1 MGIRSIELLH
11 GATWFDKLYPFHNS
25 MCRKKQSKNLN
36 LMLFSFIGLIFLKHI
51 MKVAIVQ
58 EWLVTVGGSDKVVKA
73 ILDVFPDA
81 DIYTL
86 VAKKEVCDELGI
98 PWEKVHTSFIQKMP
112 LGTKKHRAYLPLFP
126 FAIEQFDLRGFDVV
140 ISSSHCVAKG
150 VLTKADQLH
159 ICYCHSPIRY
169 CWDMYNEYL
178 EESHLDKGFKSWL
191 VRLML
196 HPIRQFDAIAG
207 SRVDYYI
214 SNSDYVG
221 QRIRKTYRRKAT
233 TIHPNIDISNFE
245 LCNDK
250 HEYYLASSRLVAYK
264 KIDTIIEAFNQMPDK
279 KLVVIGGGPN
289 LEAYRKLAND
299 NVIVMGYQPFDVLKD
314 KMQHAKAF
322 VFAADEDFGMIPIEA
337 QSCGTPVIA
346 YGHGGSLE
354 TVNGGKTGLF
364 FNEQTPEAIVEAV
377 NKFESMGSQPFAP
390 ADCRQWAE
398 GFSEERFKREI
409 KEFVEEKYEEFKKNG
424 INID

>member
-1 MGIRSIELLH
+1 
-11 GATWFDKLYPFHNS
+11 
-25 MCRKKQSKNLN
+25 
-36 LMLFSFIGLIFLKHI
+36 

-86 VAKKEVCDELGI
+86 VAKKDVCDELGI

-126 FAIEQFDLRGFDVV
+126 FAIEQFDLRGYDVV

-250 HEYYLASSRLVAYK
+250 KEYYLASSRLVAYK

-289 LEAYRKLAND
+289 LEAYRKLAKD
-299 NVIVMGYQPFDVLKD
+299 NVTVMGYQPFDVLKD

-364 FNEQTPEAIVEAV
+364 FNEQTSEAIVEAV
-377 NKFESMGSQPFAP
+377 NRFEAMGSQPFAP

-409 KEFVEEKYEEFKKNG
+409 KEFVEEKYDEFKKNG
-424 INID
+424 INIY

>member
-1 MGIRSIELLH
+1 
-11 GATWFDKLYPFHNS
+11 
-25 MCRKKQSKNLN
+25 
-36 LMLFSFIGLIFLKHI
+36 

-73 ILDVFPDA
+73 ILDTFPDA

-86 VAKKEVCDELGI
+86 VARKEVCDELGI
-98 PWEKVHTSFIQKMP
+98 PWSRVHTSFIQRMP

-126 FAIEQFDLRGFDVV
+126 LAIEQFDLRGYDVI

-159 ICYCHSPIRY
+159 VCYCHSPIRY

-178 EESHLDKGFKSWL
+178 EESHLDKGLKSWL
-191 VRLML
+191 VRAML
-196 HPIRQFDAIAG
+196 HPIRKFDAIAG
-207 SRVDYYI
+207 SRPDYYV

-221 QRIRKTYRRKAT
+221 QRIRKTYRRTAT
-233 TIHPNIDISNFE
+233 TIHPNIDISRFE
-245 LCNDK
+245 LCGEKQD
-250 HEYYLASSRLVAYK
+250 YYLASSRLVAYK
-264 KIDTIIEAFNQMPDK
+264 KIDVIIEAFNRMPDK

-289 LEAYRKLAND
+289 LEAYRKLAKE
-299 NVIVMGYQPFDVLKD
+299 NVAVMGYQPFDVLKE

-337 QSCGTPVIA
+337 ESCGTPVIA

-354 TVNGGKTGLF
+354 TVKDGKTGMF
-364 FNEQTPEAIVEAV
+364 FHKQTPEAVIEAV
-377 NKFESMGSQPFAP
+377 KKFEAMGEQPFAP
-390 ADCRQWAE
+390 EDCRKWAE
-398 GFSEERFKREI
+398 GFSEERFRREI
-409 KEFVEEKYEEFKKNG
+409 REFVEEKYEAFKKNG
-424 INID
+424 INIE

>member
-1 MGIRSIELLH
+1 
-11 GATWFDKLYPFHNS
+11 
-25 MCRKKQSKNLN
+25 
-36 LMLFSFIGLIFLKHI
+36 

-73 ILDVFPDA
+73 ILDVFPGA

-126 FAIEQFDLRGFDVV
+126 FAIEQFDLRGYDVV

-250 HEYYLASSRLVAYK
+250 QEYYLASSRLVAYK

-289 LEAYRKLAND
+289 LEAYRKLAKD
-299 NVIVMGYQPFDVLKD
+299 NVTVMGYQPFEVLKD

-377 NKFESMGSQPFAP
+377 NRFEAMGSQPFAP

>member
-1 MGIRSIELLH
+1 
-11 GATWFDKLYPFHNS
+11 
-25 MCRKKQSKNLN
+25 
-36 LMLFSFIGLIFLKHI
+36 

-126 FAIEQFDLRGFDVV
+126 FAIEQFNLRGYDVV

-250 HEYYLASSRLVAYK
+250 QEYYLASSRLVAYK

-289 LEAYRKLAND
+289 LEAYRKLAKD
-299 NVIVMGYQPFDVLKD
+299 NVTVMGYQPFDVLKD

-364 FNEQTPEAIVEAV
+364 FYEQTPEAIVEAV
-377 NKFESMGSQPFAP
+377 NKFEAMGSQPFAP

-398 GFSEERFKREI
+398 GFSEKRFKREI

>member
-1 MGIRSIELLH
+1 
-11 GATWFDKLYPFHNS
+11 
-25 MCRKKQSKNLN
+25 
-36 LMLFSFIGLIFLKHI
+36 

-98 PWEKVHTSFIQKMP
+98 PWEKVHTSFIQRMP
-112 LGTKKHRAYLPLFP
+112 LGKKKHRAYLPLFP
-126 FAIEQFDLRGFDVV
+126 FAIEQFDLRGYDVV

-178 EESHLDKGFKSWL
+178 EESHLDKGLKSWL

-196 HPIRQFDAIAG
+196 HPIRQFDAVAG

-221 QRIRKTYRRKAT
+221 QRIRKTYRRAAT
-233 TIHPNIDISNFE
+233 TIHPNIDISHFE
-245 LCNDK
+245 LCEDK
-250 HEYYLASSRLVAYK
+250 QDYYLASSRLVAYK
-264 KIDTIIEAFNQMPDK
+264 KIDTIIEAFNRMPDK

-289 LEAYRKLAND
+289 LEAYRKTAKG
-299 NVIVMGYQPFDVLKD
+299 NVTVMGYQPFDVLKE

-354 TVNGGKTGLF
+354 TVNSGKTGLF
-364 FNEQTPEAIVEAV
+364 FHEQTPEAVCEAV
-377 NKFESMGSQPFAP
+377 NRFEAMGKQPFLP
-390 ADCRQWAE
+390 KDCREWAE

>member
-1 MGIRSIELLH
+1 
-11 GATWFDKLYPFHNS
+11 
-25 MCRKKQSKNLN
+25 
-36 LMLFSFIGLIFLKHI
+36 

-126 FAIEQFDLRGFDVV
+126 FAIEQFDLRGYDVV

-250 HEYYLASSRLVAYK
+250 QEYYLASSRLVAYK

-289 LEAYRKLAND
+289 LEAYRKLAKD
-299 NVIVMGYQPFDVLKD
+299 NVTVMGYQPFDVLKD

-364 FNEQTPEAIVEAV
+364 FYEQTPEAIVEAV
-377 NKFESMGSQPFAP
+377 NKFEAMGSQPFAP

-409 KEFVEEKYEEFKKNG
+409 KEFVEEKYQEFKKNG

>member
-1 MGIRSIELLH
+1 
-11 GATWFDKLYPFHNS
+11 
-25 MCRKKQSKNLN
+25 
-36 LMLFSFIGLIFLKHI
+36 

-98 PWEKVHTSFIQKMP
+98 PWEKVHTSFIQKIP

-126 FAIEQFDLRGFDVV
+126 FAIEQFDLRGYDVV

-250 HEYYLASSRLVAYK
+250 QEYYLASSRLVAYK

-289 LEAYRKLAND
+289 LEAYRKLAKD
-299 NVIVMGYQPFDVLKD
+299 NVTVMGYQPFDVLKD

-364 FNEQTPEAIVEAV
+364 FYEQTPEAIVEAV
-377 NKFESMGSQPFAP
+377 NRFEAMGSQPFAP

-409 KEFVEEKYEEFKKNG
+409 KEFVEKKYEEFKKNG

>member
-1 MGIRSIELLH
+1 
-11 GATWFDKLYPFHNS
+11 
-25 MCRKKQSKNLN
+25 
-36 LMLFSFIGLIFLKHI
+36 

-86 VAKKEVCDELGI
+86 VAKKNVCDELGI

-126 FAIEQFDLRGFDVV
+126 FAIEQFDLRGYDVV

-207 SRVDYYI
+207 NRVDYYI

-250 HEYYLASSRLVAYK
+250 QEYYLASSRLVAYK
-264 KIDTIIEAFNQMPDK
+264 KIDTIIEAFNQMPEK

-289 LEAYRKLAND
+289 LETYRKLAKD
-299 NVIVMGYQPFDVLKD
+299 NVTVMGYQPFDVLKD

-377 NKFESMGSQPFAP
+377 NRFEAMGSQPFAP

-409 KEFVEEKYEEFKKNG
+409 KEFVEEKYEDFKKNG

>member
-1 MGIRSIELLH
+1 
-11 GATWFDKLYPFHNS
+11 
-25 MCRKKQSKNLN
+25 
-36 LMLFSFIGLIFLKHI
+36 

-86 VAKKEVCDELGI
+86 VAKKDVCDELGI

-126 FAIEQFDLRGFDVV
+126 FAIEQFDLRGYDVV

-150 VLTKADQLH
+150 ILTKADQLH

-207 SRVDYYI
+207 NRVDYYI

-245 LCNDK
+245 LCKDK
-250 HEYYLASSRLVAYK
+250 QEYYLASSRLVAYK
-264 KIDTIIEAFNQMPDK
+264 KIDTIIEAFNKMPDK
-279 KLVVIGGGPN
+279 KLIVIGGGPN
-289 LEAYRKLAND
+289 LEAYRKLAKD
-299 NVIVMGYQPFDVLKD
+299 NVTVMGYQPFDMLKE

-377 NKFESMGSQPFAP
+377 NKFETMGTQPFAP

-409 KEFVEEKYEEFKKNG
+409 KKFVEEKYEEFKKNG

>member
-1 MGIRSIELLH
+1 
-11 GATWFDKLYPFHNS
+11 
-25 MCRKKQSKNLN
+25 
-36 LMLFSFIGLIFLKHI
+36 

-73 ILDVFPDA
+73 ILDVFPNA

-86 VAKKEVCDELGI
+86 VAKKDVCDELGI
-98 PWEKVHTSFIQKMP
+98 PWEMVHTSFIQKMP

-126 FAIEQFDLRGFDVV
+126 FAIEQFDLRGYDVV

-150 VLTKADQLH
+150 ILTKADQLH

-221 QRIRKTYRRKAT
+221 QRIRKTYRRNAT

-250 HEYYLASSRLVAYK
+250 QEYYLASSRLVAYK
-264 KIDTIIEAFNQMPDK
+264 KIDTIIEAFNKMPDK

-289 LEAYRKLAND
+289 LEAYRKLAKE
-299 NVIVMGYQPFDVLKD
+299 NVTVMGYQPFDVLKE

-377 NKFESMGSQPFAP
+377 NKFEAMGVQPFAP

>member
-1 MGIRSIELLH
+1 
-11 GATWFDKLYPFHNS
+11 
-25 MCRKKQSKNLN
+25 
-36 LMLFSFIGLIFLKHI
+36 

-126 FAIEQFDLRGFDVV
+126 FAIEQFNLRGYDVV

-250 HEYYLASSRLVAYK
+250 QEYYLASSRLVAYK

-289 LEAYRKLAND
+289 LEAYRKLAKD
-299 NVIVMGYQPFDVLKD
+299 NVTVMGYQPFDVLKD

-377 NKFESMGSQPFAP
+377 NKFEAMGSQPFAP

-398 GFSEERFKREI
+398 GFSEKRFKREI

>member
-1 MGIRSIELLH
+1 
-11 GATWFDKLYPFHNS
+11 
-25 MCRKKQSKNLN
+25 
-36 LMLFSFIGLIFLKHI
+36 
-51 MKVAIVQ
+51 MKVAIIQ

-86 VAKKEVCDELGI
+86 VAKKEICDELGI
-98 PWEKVHTSFIQKMP
+98 PWNKVHTSFIQKMP
-112 LGTKKHRAYLPLFP
+112 FGSKKHRAYLPLFP
-126 FAIEQFDLRGFDVV
+126 FAIEQFDLRGYDVI

-159 ICYCHSPIRY
+159 ISYVHSPIRY

-178 EESHLDKGFKSWL
+178 EESNLYKGLKSWL

-196 HPIRQFDAIAG
+196 HPIRKFDAIAAN
-207 SRVDYYI
+207 RVDYYI

-221 QRIRKTYRRKAT
+221 QRIRKTYRRQPT
-233 TIHPNIDISNFE
+233 TIHPNIDISSFE
-245 LCNDK
+245 LCEEKSD
-250 HEYYLASSRLVAYK
+250 YYLTSSRLVAYK
-264 KIDTIIEAFNQMPDK
+264 KIDIIIEAFNKMPDK

-289 LEAYRKLAND
+289 LENYKKLAGP
-299 NVIVMGYQPFDVLKD
+299 NVNIMGYQPFEVLKE

-337 QSCGTPVIA
+337 ESCGTPVIA

-364 FNEQTPEAIVEAV
+364 FYEQTADAIVSAV
-377 NKFESMGSQPFAP
+377 NEFESIGDKPF
-390 ADCRQWAE
+390 DYKECRKWAE
-398 GFSEERFKREI
+398 NFSEERFKKEI
-409 KEFVEEKYEEFKKNG
+409 KEFVEEKYKEFNTIG
-424 INID
+424 IPAFE

>member
-1 MGIRSIELLH
+1 
-11 GATWFDKLYPFHNS
+11 
-25 MCRKKQSKNLN
+25 
-36 LMLFSFIGLIFLKHI
+36 
-51 MKVAIVQ
+51 MKVAIIQ

-81 DIYTL
+81 DIFTL
-86 VAKKEVCDELGI
+86 VAKKEICDELGI
-98 PWEKVHTSFIQKMP
+98 PWKKVHTSFIQKMP

-126 FAIEQFDLRGFDVV
+126 FAIEQLDLRGYDVI

-178 EESHLDKGFKSWL
+178 EESHLEKGFKSWI
-191 VRLML
+191 VRMML
-196 HPIRQFDAIAG
+196 HPIRKFDVITG
-207 SRVDYYI
+207 NRPDYYI

-245 LCNDK
+245 LCEKKQD
-250 HEYYLASSRLVAYK
+250 YYLASSRLVAYK
-264 KIDTIIEAFNQMPDK
+264 KIDTIIEAFNRMPDK

-289 LEAYRKLAND
+289 LEAYRKLAGK
-299 NVIVMGYQPFDVLKD
+299 NVEVMGYQPFDVLKER
-314 KMQHAKAF
+314 MQHAKAF

-346 YGHGGSLE
+346 FGHGGSLE
-354 TVNGGKTGLF
+354 AVSKDKTGLF
-364 FNEQTPEAIVEAV
+364 FYEQTAEAIIDAV
-377 NKFESMGSQPFAP
+377 NRFEAMGDLPFNP
-390 ADCRQWAE
+390 MDCRKWAE
-398 GFSEERFKREI
+398 GFSEERFKKEI
-409 KEFVEEKYEEFKKNG
+409 KEFVETKYAEFKANG

>member
-1 MGIRSIELLH
+1 
-11 GATWFDKLYPFHNS
+11 
-25 MCRKKQSKNLN
+25 
-36 LMLFSFIGLIFLKHI
+36 

-73 ILDVFPDA
+73 ILDTFPDA

-126 FAIEQFDLRGFDVV
+126 FAIEQFDLRGYDVV

-250 HEYYLASSRLVAYK
+250 QEYYLASSRLVAYK

-279 KLVVIGGGPN
+279 KLIVIGGGPN

-299 NVIVMGYQPFDVLKD
+299 NVTVMGYQPFDVLKD

-364 FNEQTPEAIVEAV
+364 FYEQTPEAIVEAV
-377 NKFESMGSQPFAP
+377 NKFEAMGSQPFAP

>member
-1 MGIRSIELLH
+1 
-11 GATWFDKLYPFHNS
+11 
-25 MCRKKQSKNLN
+25 
-36 LMLFSFIGLIFLKHI
+36 

-126 FAIEQFDLRGFDVV
+126 FAIEQFDLRGYDVV

-150 VLTKADQLH
+150 ILTKADQLH

-250 HEYYLASSRLVAYK
+250 QEYYLASSRLVAYK
-264 KIDTIIEAFNQMPDK
+264 KIDTIIEAFNKMPDK

-289 LEAYRKLAND
+289 LEAYRKLAKD
-299 NVIVMGYQPFDVLKD
+299 NVTVMGYQPFDVLKE

-364 FNEQTPEAIVEAV
+364 FKEQTPEVIVEAI
-377 NKFESMGSQPFAP
+377 NKFEAMGSQPFAP

>member
-1 MGIRSIELLH
+1 
-11 GATWFDKLYPFHNS
+11 
-25 MCRKKQSKNLN
+25 
-36 LMLFSFIGLIFLKHI
+36 

-73 ILDVFPDA
+73 ILDTFPDA

-98 PWEKVHTSFIQKMP
+98 PWEKVHTSFIQNMP

-126 FAIEQFDLRGFDVV
+126 FAIEQFDLRGYDVV

-250 HEYYLASSRLVAYK
+250 QEYYLASSRLVAYK

-289 LEAYRKLAND
+289 LEAYRKLAKD
-299 NVIVMGYQPFDVLKD
+299 NVTVMGYQPFDVLKD

-377 NKFESMGSQPFAP
+377 NRFEAMGSQPFAP

-409 KEFVEEKYEEFKKNG
+409 KEFVEKKYEEFKKNG

>member
-1 MGIRSIELLH
+1 
-11 GATWFDKLYPFHNS
+11 
-25 MCRKKQSKNLN
+25 
-36 LMLFSFIGLIFLKHI
+36 MLFCFIGLIFFKHI

-126 FAIEQFDLRGFDVV
+126 FAIEQFDLRGYDVV

-250 HEYYLASSRLVAYK
+250 QAYYLASSRLVAYK

-289 LEAYRKLAND
+289 LEAYRKLAKD
-299 NVIVMGYQPFDVLKD
+299 NVTVMGYQPFDVLKD

-364 FNEQTPEAIVEAV
+364 FYEQTPEAIVEAV
-377 NKFESMGSQPFAP
+377 NKFEAMGSQPFAP

-409 KEFVEEKYEEFKKNG
+409 KEFVEEKYEDFKKNG

>member
-1 MGIRSIELLH
+1 M
-11 GATWFDKLYPFHNS
+11 
-25 MCRKKQSKNLN
+25 Q
-36 LMLFSFIGLIFLKHI
+36 
-51 MKVAIVQ
+51 VAIVQ

-86 VAKKEVCDELGI
+86 VAKKKVCEELGI

-126 FAIEQFDLRGFDVV
+126 FAIEQFDLRGYDIV

-150 VLTKADQLH
+150 ILTKADQLH

-207 SRVDYYI
+207 NRVDYYI

-250 HEYYLASSRLVAYK
+250 QEYYLASSRLVAYK
-264 KIDTIIEAFNQMPDK
+264 KIDTIIEAFNKMPDK

-289 LEAYRKLAND
+289 LEAYRKLAKE
-299 NVIVMGYQPFDVLKD
+299 NVTVMGYQPFDVLKE

-377 NKFESMGSQPFAP
+377 NKFEAMGVQPFAP
-390 ADCRQWAE
+390 ADCHQWAE

-409 KEFVEEKYEEFKKNG
+409 KEFVEEKYEEFKKDG

>member
-1 MGIRSIELLH
+1 
-11 GATWFDKLYPFHNS
+11 
-25 MCRKKQSKNLN
+25 
-36 LMLFSFIGLIFLKHI
+36 

-126 FAIEQFDLRGFDVV
+126 FAIEQFDLRGYDVI

-150 VLTKADQLH
+150 ILTKADQLH

-178 EESHLDKGFKSWL
+178 EESHLNKGFKSWL

-245 LCNDK
+245 FCNDK
-250 HEYYLASSRLVAYK
+250 QEYYLASSRLVAYK

-299 NVIVMGYQPFDVLKD
+299 NVTVMGYQPFDVLKD
-314 KMQHAKAF
+314 KMQHAKVF

-377 NKFESMGSQPFAP
+377 NRFEAMGSQPFAP

>member
-1 MGIRSIELLH
+1 
-11 GATWFDKLYPFHNS
+11 
-25 MCRKKQSKNLN
+25 
-36 LMLFSFIGLIFLKHI
+36 

-126 FAIEQFDLRGFDVV
+126 FAIEQFDLRGYDVV

-150 VLTKADQLH
+150 ILTKADQLH

-221 QRIRKTYRRKAT
+221 QRIRKTYRRKAK
-233 TIHPNIDISNFE
+233 TIRPNIDISNFE

-250 HEYYLASSRLVAYK
+250 QEYYIASSRLVAYK

-289 LEAYRKLAND
+289 LEAYRKLAKD
-299 NVIVMGYQPFDVLKD
+299 NVTVMGYQPFDVLKD

-377 NKFESMGSQPFAP
+377 NKFETMGSQPFAP

>member
-1 MGIRSIELLH
+1 
-11 GATWFDKLYPFHNS
+11 
-25 MCRKKQSKNLN
+25 
-36 LMLFSFIGLIFLKHI
+36 

-73 ILDVFPDA
+73 ILDIFPDA

-126 FAIEQFDLRGFDVV
+126 FAIEQFDLRGYDVV

-250 HEYYLASSRLVAYK
+250 QEYYLASSRLVAYK

-289 LEAYRKLAND
+289 LEAYRKLAKD

>member
-1 MGIRSIELLH
+1 
-11 GATWFDKLYPFHNS
+11 
-25 MCRKKQSKNLN
+25 
-36 LMLFSFIGLIFLKHI
+36 

-126 FAIEQFDLRGFDVV
+126 FAIEQFDLRGYDVV

-250 HEYYLASSRLVAYK
+250 QEYYLASSRLVAYK

-289 LEAYRKLAND
+289 LEAYRKLAKD
-299 NVIVMGYQPFDVLKD
+299 NVTVMGYQPFDVLKD

-377 NKFESMGSQPFAP
+377 NKFETMGSQPFAP

>member
-1 MGIRSIELLH
+1 
-11 GATWFDKLYPFHNS
+11 
-25 MCRKKQSKNLN
+25 
-36 LMLFSFIGLIFLKHI
+36 

-98 PWEKVHTSFIQKMP
+98 PWEKVHASFIQKMP

-126 FAIEQFDLRGFDVV
+126 FAIEQFDLRGYDVV

-150 VLTKADQLH
+150 ILTKADQLH

-233 TIHPNIDISNFE
+233 TIHPNIDISHFE
-245 LCNDK
+245 LCEEKQD
-250 HEYYLASSRLVAYK
+250 YYLASSRLVAYK

-289 LEAYRKLAND
+289 LEVYRKLAKD
-299 NVIVMGYQPFDVLKD
+299 NVTVMGYQPFDVMKN

-390 ADCRQWAE
+390 GDCRQWAE

-409 KEFVEEKYEEFKKNG
+409 KEFVEEKYNDFKKNG

>member
-1 MGIRSIELLH
+1 
-11 GATWFDKLYPFHNS
+11 
-25 MCRKKQSKNLN
+25 
-36 LMLFSFIGLIFLKHI
+36 

-126 FAIEQFDLRGFDVV
+126 FAIEQFDLRGYDVV

-250 HEYYLASSRLVAYK
+250 QEYYLASSRLVAYK

-289 LEAYRKLAND
+289 LEAYRKLAKD
-299 NVIVMGYQPFDVLKD
+299 NVTVMGYQPFDVLKD

-337 QSCGTPVIA
+337 QSCGTPIIA

-364 FNEQTPEAIVEAV
+364 FYEQTPEAIVEAV
-377 NKFESMGSQPFAP
+377 NKFEAMGSQPFAP

>member
-1 MGIRSIELLH
+1 
-11 GATWFDKLYPFHNS
+11 
-25 MCRKKQSKNLN
+25 
-36 LMLFSFIGLIFLKHI
+36 

-73 ILDVFPDA
+73 IQDVFPDA

-126 FAIEQFDLRGFDVV
+126 FAIEQFDLRGYDVV

-159 ICYCHSPIRY
+159 ICYCQSPIRY

-250 HEYYLASSRLVAYK
+250 QDYYLASSRLVAYK

-289 LEAYRKLAND
+289 LEAYRKLAKD
-299 NVIVMGYQPFDVLKD
+299 NVTVMGYQPFDVLKE

>member
-1 MGIRSIELLH
+1 
-11 GATWFDKLYPFHNS
+11 
-25 MCRKKQSKNLN
+25 
-36 LMLFSFIGLIFLKHI
+36 
-51 MKVAIVQ
+51 MKVAIIQ

-73 ILDVFPDA
+73 ILDIFPDA
-81 DIYTL
+81 DIYTI
-86 VAKKEVCDELGI
+86 VAKKEICYELGI
-98 PWEKVHTSFIQKMP
+98 PWEKVHTSFIQRMP
-112 LGTKKHRAYLPLFP
+112 FGTKKHRAYLPLFP
-126 FAIEQFDLRGFDVV
+126 FAIEQFDLRGYDVI

-178 EESHLDKGFKSWL
+178 EESHLEKGFKSWL

-196 HPIRQFDAIAG
+196 HPIRKFDAIAG
-207 SRVDYYI
+207 NRPDHYI

-221 QRIRKTYRRKAT
+221 QRIRKTYRRRAT

-245 LCNDK
+245 LCEEK
-250 HEYYLASSRLVAYK
+250 HNYYLASSRLVAYK
-264 KIDTIIEAFNQMPDK
+264 KIDVIIDAFNRMPDK

-289 LEAYRKLAND
+289 LDAYRKSAKE
-299 NVIVMGYQPFDVLKD
+299 NVDVLGYQPFDVLKE

-322 VFAADEDFGMIPIEA
+322 IFAADEDFGMIPIEA

-354 TVNGGKTGLF
+354 TVKKDVTGTF
-364 FNEQTPEAIVEAV
+364 FYEQTTEAV
-377 NKFESMGSQPFAP
+377 MDAVNRFEAMDKPFSP
-390 ADCRQWAE
+390 HDCRRWAE

-409 KEFVEEKYEEFKKNG
+409 KEFVSGKYEEFKKNG

>member
-1 MGIRSIELLH
+1 
-11 GATWFDKLYPFHNS
+11 
-25 MCRKKQSKNLN
+25 
-36 LMLFSFIGLIFLKHI
+36 

-73 ILDVFPDA
+73 IQDVFPDA

-126 FAIEQFDLRGFDVV
+126 FAIEQFDLRGYDVV

-250 HEYYLASSRLVAYK
+250 QEYYLASSRLVAYK

-289 LEAYRKLAND
+289 LEAYRKLAKD
-299 NVIVMGYQPFDVLKD
+299 NVTVMGYQPFDVLKD

-390 ADCRQWAE
+390 GDCRQWAE
-398 GFSEERFKREI
+398 DFSEERFKREI